1 MKLILYSE
9 CFEDVFEN
17 SSHSKEIERRKV
29 DDKLR
34 VEFMQEWWKGILSIV
49 CIKQKKGLDS
59 TTQKLIYII
68 LT

>member
-17 SSHSKEIERRKV
+17 SSHSKEIERRNV

-34 VEFMQEWWKGILSIV
+34 VEFMQEW
-49 CIKQKKGLDS
+49 
-59 TTQKLIYII
+59 
-68 LT
+68 